1 MQWHTADW
9 IILGVFALSM
19 AFGFYRGFVREAF
32 ALAGW
37 VAAYVVARVFHAPL
51 ELQLADT
58 IATPSLRLVVAWGG
72 LFVTTLLLAALAGY
86 MVLSLVEKAG
96 LRLVDRFLGAG
107 FGMARA
113 AILVLAALVLM
124 APFAG
129 RDPWWSEAVLPQQFM
144 RYELLGRELKESV
157 VKAARDAGS
166 KFTPAEPVQPEPEP
180 VR

>member
-96 LRLVDRFLGAG
+96 LRLVDRCSRGRFRHGACG
-107 FGMARA
+107 HPR
-113 AILVLAALVLM
+113 
-124 APFAG
+124 AG
-129 RDPWWSEAVLPQQFM
+129 R
-144 RYELLGRELKESV
+144 
-157 VKAARDAGS
+157 AG
-166 KFTPAEPVQPEPEP
+166 PAGTFCRP
-180 VR
+180 